1 MNWYLKVLKNYAVFN
16 GRARRME
23 YWMFTLFNV
32 IISLVLAI
40 IGQSMFKNGMIG
52 EPQLLNNIY
61 SLVILIPLIA
71 VSVRRLHDID
81 KSGWWFLL
89 FLIPIIGTIL
99 MIFFFVQQG
108 TQGRNR
114 FGEDPLIE
122 DAQIIRE

>member
-1 MNWYLKVLKNYAVFN
+1 MNWYFKVIKNYAVFN

-23 YWMFTLFNV
+23 YWMFVLFNI
-32 IISLVLAI
+32 IISLILAI
-40 IGQSMFKNGMIG
+40 FGQSLFKNGNIA

-61 SLVILIPLIA
+61 SLIILLPTIA
-71 VSVRRLHDID
+71 VSVRRLHDLD

-99 MIFFFVQQG
+99 MVFFFVQQG
-108 TQGRNR
+108 TSGRNR

-122 DAQIIRE
+122 DAQIVQ